1 MANDSS
7 DYMKDIL
14 ATPLGELISSIG
26 NGVAEAQTALDEA
39 SLAKTLALYESA
51 DDKTLELMRQIG
63 YQPSFYAIPETEVE
77 ASVSLSMAA
86 NSAATN
92 SGTGGIA
99 KDRAVSRTRIYTTPT
114 NATNSNRYNIQANA
128 SAKLK
133 FKIVP
138 VPPSNAMSAMRVVP
152 NLEKKTIEE
161 TEKILRDFGLQYEV
175 GDDGG
180 SGKVVSQSP
189 TSGEIVNEGAV
200 ITINL

>member
-7 DYMKDIL
+7 NYMKDIL

-86 NSAATN
+86 NNTGDSARN
-92 SGTGGIA
+92 R
-99 KDRAVSRTRIYTTPT
+99 KVSRTRIYTTPT

-152 NLEKKTIEE
+152 NLKDKTIEE
-161 TEKILRDFGLQYEV
+161 IDKILRDFNLQYEI
-175 GDDGG
+175 GDDTG
-180 SGKVVSQSP
+180 SGKVVSHIP
-189 TSGEIVNEGAV
+189 ASGEIVNEEHV
-200 ITINL
+200 IVINL